1 MTNEQITADIARGI
15 EIRADMER
23 LKTELKVIESRLE
36 AAGLR
41 GPHVPL
47 EDQEREGKQAILI
60 TPTHRLPVRLESDVL
75 VASFDIGGTTEK
87 QVSALI
93 STDQFN
99 ALFKPVNKYERRE
112 PDGHKFRL
120 KAKKAINNHSMYMQL
135 IRVLRSTDAD
145 GIAKCKTVIAWDQLK
160 PATAT

>member
-1 MTNEQITADIARGI
+1 MDDMRKDTGELSLLKRQIS
-15 EIRADMER
+15 
-23 LKTELKVIESRLE
+23 ELL
-36 AAGLR
+36 
-41 GPHVPL
+41 
-47 EDQEREGKQAILI
+47 KQAEESEKI
-60 TPTHRLPVRLESDVL
+60 RVRLESDVL

-120 KAKKAINNHSMYMQL
+120 KAKKAINNHTMYLQL